1 MAQVSESLKT
11 QSCQTDDVALV
22 SHYPANLLFAQGM
35 LNTTLLQLQQ
45 VERQI
50 SRLREY
56 VLEHRRLE
64 ACDKDVHRGC
74 FGISSEAEAVVAAA
88 SALSAYAEAAQPQD
102 NAAAGQPAEAAPE
115 AAPADAAAAQRP
127 LHRRRLSLLFK
138 VGMVMILLEVRMG
151 WYFLYIL
158 LALVYLGGMFDSW
171 IEWFQNLANAQVTLE
186 HQLNALRR
194 EQQAAAAN
202 EAAAGEPAEAAAG
215 ESSEGRTAHPPEAD
229 SSNVGHRQAEGEAA
243 REHGDDNTA
252 PDAPADAPAAPAA
265 PPPPYWQ
272 RFIYQLFV
280 MFFLTLLPWWN
291 PNPRFS

>member
-50 SRLREY
+50 SRLHEY

-64 ACDKDVHRGC
+64 ACDKEVRRGC

-102 NAAAGQPAEAAPE
+102 AAAAAGQPAEAAPE
-115 AAPADAAAAQRP
+115 AAPADAAAQRP

-138 VGMVMILLEVRMG
+138 VGMVMILLEVRTG

-194 EQQAAAAN
+194 EQQAAN
-202 EAAAGEPAEAAAG
+202 EAAAGEPAEAAG
-215 ESSEGRTAHPPEAD
+215 ESSEGRPQPSEAD
-229 SSNVGHRQAEGEAA
+229 SSNGHRQAEGEAPRA
-243 REHGDDNTA
+243 HDDDNTA

-265 PPPPYWQ
+265 PQ
-272 RFIYQLFV
+272 
-280 MFFLTLLPWWN
+280 
-291 PNPRFS
+291 PRHARIRTKV

>member
-1 MAQVSESLKT
+1 MAEVSESLKT

-64 ACDKDVHRGC
+64 ACDNEVQRGR

-88 SALSAYAEAAQPQD
+88 SALTAYAEAAQPQD
-102 NAAAGQPAEAAPE
+102 RAAAGQPAEAVPE
-115 AAPADAAAAQRP
+115 AAQDPAAAQRP

-138 VGMVMILLEVRMG
+138 VGMVMILLEVRTP

-194 EQQAAAAN
+194 EQQAAN

-215 ESSEGRTAHPPEAD
+215 ESSEGRQAHTPEPD
-229 SSNVGHRQAEGEAA
+229 SSNAGHRQAEEGEAPRA
-243 REHGDDNTA
+243 DDANSA
-252 PDAPADAPAAPAA
+252 PDAPAEAPAVPAA

-291 PNPRFS
+291 PNPRFL